1 MTIRVCS
8 VCMQG
13 FNPDLVVG
21 ISVYICTS
29 MLSAKLGVPYVT
41 VTPGKP
47 DIARHLC
54 LHHIASYH
62 DPMCSRD
69 TPRVWSIHNSLCVIA
84 SPLQA

>member
-1 MTIRVCS
+1 
-8 VCMQG
+8 MQE

-47 DIARHLC
+47 AIAKHPR
-54 LHHIASYH
+54 LHHVASYR
-62 DPMCSRD
+62 DPVFRGRSF
-69 TPRVWSIHNSLCVIA
+69 SLVHSVRSSLRIVA
-84 SPLQA
+84 LFLQP